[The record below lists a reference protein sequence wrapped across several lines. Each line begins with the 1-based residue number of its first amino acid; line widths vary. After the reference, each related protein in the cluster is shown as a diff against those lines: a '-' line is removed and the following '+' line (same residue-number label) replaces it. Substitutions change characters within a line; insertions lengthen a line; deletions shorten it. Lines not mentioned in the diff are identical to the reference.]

1 MNLEKIEKK
10 INKHYNRE
18 LLQYFFGFSYDMKF
32 TREEVETE
40 IKEKGLGCSATYY
53 VKELTTGIFKFQI
66 IEAFLKQ
73 LQPEDNYIIIKIF
86 GNMEKFKI
94 FIVDYITVDYRL
106 DLYTKDYHARFT
118 IKEGIDIP
126 HTIGMTVEDF
136 IQQETIKENI
146 NNF

>member
-1 MNLEKIEKK
+1 MNLEKIENK
-10 INKHYNRE
+10 ISKPYNRN

-32 TREEVETE
+32 TREEIETE

-66 IEAFLKQ
+66 IEAFTKQ
-73 LQPEDNYIIIKIF
+73 LKPEDNYIIIKIF
-86 GNMEKFKI
+86 GNMEKFKL

-126 HTIGMTVEDF
+126 NTVDMTVEDF
-136 IQQETIKENI
+136 IQQERLKGAIAD
-146 NNF
+146 F